1 MRKKWRSIKYISLNK
16 ENDQNMWTKIY
27 HDKKRWKLTGK
38 NMNDLN
44 KNNTTIW
51 EAFKYCLAILSVK
64 GGWGGPFLFHS
75 KPFLVLFQPYLF
87 QFVAHLGEGAP
98 GSKEARKIRQ
108 KWYKVAHQTNCG
120 SMKQSFLSF
129 WFSSQF
135 LRSALIFVAR
145 W

>member
-1 MRKKWRSIKYISLNK
+1 MRKKWRSIKYISHNK

-129 WFSSQF
+129 LFSSQF
-135 LRSALIFVAR
+135 LRSALIFVVR